1 MMHGVI
7 TMKIKMAAAL
17 TLLLTVLP
25 LTASAEG
32 YKIGFV
38 SVVKL
43 IELAPHGE
51 VATKKIEAEFGPRD
65 KAMRK
70 QQEDITKLQEDLQK
84 NALVMKASQ
93 RDKKQ
98 AELTKME
105 RRFKRETEEFREDYN
120 LRRNEELKVLQKV
133 VREAINEVG
142 KENNFDLILTES
154 VIYASDRANITELV
168 LKKLR
173 SKK

>member
-1 MMHGVI
+1 
-7 TMKIKMAAAL
+7 MKLAGLL
-17 TLLLTVLP
+17 TLLLTALP
-25 LTASAEG
+25 ITASAAEG

-43 IELAPHGE
+43 IELAPQGE

-70 QQEDITKLQEDLQK
+70 QQDAIQKLDEDIQK
-84 NALVMKASQ
+84 NSLVMKASELE
-93 RDKKQ
+93 KKQ
-98 AELTKME
+98 AEKTKLE
-105 RRFKRETEEFREDYN
+105 RRFKREMEEFREDYN

-142 KENNFDLILTES
+142 KESKFDLILTES
-154 VIYASDRANITELV
+154 VIYASDRADITELV

>member
-1 MMHGVI
+1 
-7 TMKIKMAAAL
+7 
-17 TLLLTVLP
+17 
-25 LTASAEG
+25 
-32 YKIGFV
+32 
-38 SVVKL
+38 
-43 IELAPHGE
+43 
-51 VATKKIEAEFGPRD
+51 
-65 KAMRK
+65 
-70 QQEDITKLQEDLQK
+70 
-84 NALVMKASQ
+84 MKASQ

-98 AELTKME
+98 AELNKME

>member
-1 MMHGVI
+1 MMHGKKM
-7 TMKIKMAAAL
+7 MKINLTLIL
-17 TLLLTVLP
+17 TLLLSVLP
-25 LTASAEG
+25 ATASAEG

-43 IELAPHGE
+43 IELAPQGE

-70 QQEDITKLQEDLQK
+70 QQEAIQKIEEDLQK

-93 RDKKQ
+93 REKKQ
-98 AELTKME
+98 AEKTKLE

-142 KENNFDLILTES
+142 KENKFDLILTES